1 MSMCLCVC
9 ALQIAKEEPTVSM
22 RAVNS
27 LYNEGPKETTT
38 VRHICNTRVEAY
50 QTMHTDNDSV
60 SAQQRKNDFLFFIKK
75 HYFPL
80 H

>member
-1 MSMCLCVC
+1 
-9 ALQIAKEEPTVSM
+9 M

-38 VRHICNTRVEAY
+38 VRHICNTRVGAY

-60 SAQQRKNDFLFFIKK
+60 SAQQRKNDFLFFFYKK
-75 HYFPL
+75 SITFRYIEYGDKRWKKEL
-80 H
+80 